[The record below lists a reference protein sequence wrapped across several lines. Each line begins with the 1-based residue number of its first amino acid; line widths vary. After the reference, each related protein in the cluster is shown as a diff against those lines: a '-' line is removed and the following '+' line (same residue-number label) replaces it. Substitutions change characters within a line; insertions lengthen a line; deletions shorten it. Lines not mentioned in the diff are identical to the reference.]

1 MTMVYEFDGVRPV
14 VHVSAYVHP
23 SAVLIGDVIVGPNCY
38 IGPAAC
44 LRGDFGRLV
53 LEEGVNFQD
62 ACVMH
67 SFPGQESIVEVN
79 GHIGHGAILH
89 GCRIGR
95 NVLVGMNA
103 IVMDNAIIGESSLV
117 AALSFVKKGMVVP
130 ARSLVS
136 GIPALVVRSMT
147 DDEIFWKTEGTKE
160 YQRLA
165 AVSLRTLRAVEASTE
180 IEPDRKKVAFAEE
193 AYQRLVTERNALIS
207 KVSPPA
213 P

>member
-1 MTMVYEFDGVRPV
+1 MTIVYEFDGVRPV
-14 VHVSAYVHP
+14 VHPSAYVHP
-23 SAVLIGDVIVGPNCY
+23 TAVLIGDVIVGARCY
-38 IGPAAC
+38 VGPAAC
-44 LRGDFGRLV
+44 LRGDFGQLV
-53 LEEGVNFQD
+53 LEDGVNVQD
-62 ACVMH
+62 TCVMH
-67 SFPGQESIVEVN
+67 SFPGRASVVEAD

-103 IVMDNAIIGESSLV
+103 IVMDNAVIGESSLV

-130 ARSLVS
+130 PRSMVS
-136 GIPALVVRSMT
+136 GIPARVVRTLT
-147 DDEIFWKTEGTKE
+147 DDEVFWKSEGTTE

-180 IEPDRKKVAFAEE
+180 IEPDRKRVAFALE
-193 AYQRLVTERNALIS
+193 AHARLARRRDAT
-207 KVSPPA
+207 A